1 MHTDR
6 SRQRW
11 PEWVVATVAL
21 ASAGGA
27 VMAREEARTS
37 AAASVGAI
45 TSCVDQ
51 QALRFAAGDRRVL
64 LDASDAVSVGAAL
77 ARRYPV
83 VERDGLAPQQIVLW
97 QKNRGAWL
105 YVALLENPKKATE
118 YCFTATFVA
127 DRFELTGPLVFKYF
141 GIAVADD

>member
-37 AAASVGAI
+37 AAASVAAI
-45 TSCVDQ
+45 TSCVDH

-64 LDASDAVSVGAAL
+64 LDASDAASVGAAL
-77 ARRYPV
+77 TRRYPV

-127 DRFELTGPLVFKYF
+127 DRFELTGPLVLKYF
-141 GIAVADD
+141 GTAVADD